1 MQKNDKKE
9 FSSKYTLNYE
19 CFKEFSKGYQAVRK
33 APIVLLALLLLMAV
47 YYLIVKR
54 YEIVIF
60 YSVFFIIFGLLIFV
74 FKFKREGK
82 LQYDCYKY
90 LNDNK
95 DVEVKVEIAKEKV
108 KVISSKEKQE
118 IYDFEKIVGI
128 IETKNLLILKL
139 DYNMGII
146 IAKNS
151 LEGGTKEE
159 LLEYLYSFCPNIKR
173 KKTSQAKMYLLV
185 RKAIFVLY
193 ALVLLVAIILLI
205 LTSHRMDDYQ
215 NSLEE
220 AGYLVE
226 VHEDFYNG
234 YDMDVLMIT
243 KGEERT
249 KSYLYEFKKDNDA
262 KRNIKYWLNEET
274 EEDVKDEYVIK
285 DTSNYQKYVILEDGK
300 YIILIRKDNY
310 VFYGIGTDEYQEEL
324 DAIVKIIDEEMN

>member
-1 MQKNDKKE
+1 
-9 FSSKYTLNYE
+9 
-19 CFKEFSKGYQAVRK
+19 
-33 APIVLLALLLLMAV
+33 MAV

-74 FKFKREGK
+74 FKFKRESK
-82 LQYDCYKY
+82 LQYDRYKY